1 MGGGDDAFLEGRSG
15 APSARRMPIYAT
27 FKAKSL
33 PGPAVRWF
41 VERLRA
47 LAASP
52 ARAATWGRSI
62 RGGSGICRTLFS

>member
-33 PGPAVRWF
+33 PGPAVRWL

-52 ARAATWGRSI
+52 ATWGRSI
-62 RGGSGICRTLFS
+62 RGDSGICRTLFS